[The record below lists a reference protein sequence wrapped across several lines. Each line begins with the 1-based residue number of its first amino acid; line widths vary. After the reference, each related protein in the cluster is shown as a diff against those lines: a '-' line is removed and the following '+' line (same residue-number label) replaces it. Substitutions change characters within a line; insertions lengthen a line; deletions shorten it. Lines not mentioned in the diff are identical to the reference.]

1 MSLGHSFMDLVDTW
15 NCYLESEDKE
25 SKIKTLLDGQGLIL
39 FFKKGKDIFGAS
51 EESRLIFAKMKTPD
65 EDVND
70 DWLKEAIFMA
80 LNLKKALLGK
90 EVESTFSTK
99 DLKSIKIIDRDD
111 AEKLLKKQPSSDKQ
125 VDYEPPHDEDGAG
138 VIKLK
143 DKK

>member
-15 NCYLESEDKE
+15 NQYLESEDKE
-25 SKIKTLLDGQGLIL
+25 NKIKTLLDGQGLIL
-39 FFKKGKDIFGAS
+39 FFKKDGQIYGAP

-70 DWLKEAIFMA
+70 DWIKEANFMA

-90 EVESTFSTK
+90 EIESMFSTK
-99 DLKSIKIIDRDD
+99 DLKSIKIIDRDE
-111 AEKLLKKQPSSDKQ
+111 AEKLLKKLPSSDKQ
-125 VDYEPPHDEDGAG
+125 IDYKPPHDEEGAG